1 MDWGVVILS
10 LVAGSISCAAIWIY
24 LNSDRRKSGQRD
36 QPAD

>member
-10 LVAGSISCAAIWIY
+10 LVAGSISFAAIWIY

-36 QPAD
+36 HPAD